1 MLRTLFTVSA
11 FSLALTWTVA
21 ADAGVII
28 NATRII
34 YNENSGEAITQ
45 LRNQGTSPVLI
56 QSWIDNGDVKSKPD
70 TVKVPFTLTPP
81 VARIDPGKGQALR
94 IARTGGG
101 LPSNRESLFWL
112 NVLEI
117 PPKATQKIAAGDNLM
132 QFSFRTRIKLFYRP
146 DNLPMTPAQAYEKL
160 DLSLRK
166 GAAGYEIVAKNPSPY
181 YLTFRQIEI
190 RSAKGAPVLGD
201 LGKTQERMVA
211 PFGELVM
218 KIQGMKSAPSAGL
231 KAFYS
236 LIDDFGGDNKNERTL
251 AGSGKS

>member
-1 MLRTLFTVSA
+1 MLRTLFTVSTLT
-11 FSLALTWTVA
+11 LALTWTAA

-34 YNENSGEAITQ
+34 YNEKSGEAIAQ
-45 LRNQGTSPVLI
+45 VRNQGAGPVLI
-56 QSWIDNGDVKSKPD
+56 QSWIDNGDIKSKPD

-94 IARTGGG
+94 IARTSGG
-101 LPSNRESLFWL
+101 LPGNRESLFWL

-117 PPKATQKIAAGDNLM
+117 PPKASQKIAAGDNLM

-166 GAAGYEIVAKNPSPY
+166 GGAGYEIVAKNPSPY
-181 YLTFRQIEI
+181 YLTFRQIEV
-190 RSAKGAPVLGD
+190 RTAKNAVVLGD

-218 KIQGMKSAPSAGL
+218 KVQGMKSAPSAGVT
-231 KAFYS
+231 AFYS
-236 LIDDFGGDNKNERTL
+236 LIDDLGGDVKHEQTL

>member
-1 MLRTLFTVSA
+1 MLSKILVASTIT
-11 FSLALTWTVA
+11 LALAWTA
-21 ADAGVII
+21 AAQAGVVI

-34 YNENSGEAITQ
+34 YTENSGEAIAQ
-45 LRNQGTSPVLI
+45 LRNQGTSPVLV
-56 QSWIDNGDVKSKPD
+56 QSWLDNGDIKSKPD

-94 IARTGGG
+94 IVRTGSG
-101 LPSNRESLFWL
+101 LPGNRESLLWL

-117 PPKATQKIAAGDNLM
+117 PPKASQKIAAGDNLM
-132 QFSFRTRIKLFYRP
+132 QFSFRTRIKMFYRP

-160 DLSLRK
+160 ELSLRK

-181 YLTFRQIEI
+181 YLTFRQIEV
-190 RSAKGAPVLGD
+190 RSAKDAPVLGN

-218 KIQGMKSAPSAGL
+218 KVQGMKSAPAGV

-236 LIDDFGGDNKNERTL
+236 LIDDFGGDKNNERTL
-251 AGSGKS
+251 AGSNKP

>member
-1 MLRTLFTVSA
+1 MLGKILTASTIT
-11 FSLALTWTVA
+11 LALAWTA
-21 ADAGVII
+21 AAQAGVVI

-34 YNENSGEAITQ
+34 YNEKSGEATAQ
-45 LRNQGTSPVLI
+45 LRNQGPSPVLV
-56 QSWIDNGDVKSKPD
+56 QSWLDNGDAKSKPD

-94 IARTGGG
+94 IVRTGGG
-101 LPSNRESLFWL
+101 LPSNRESLLWL

-117 PPKATQKIAAGDNLM
+117 PPKASQKIAAGDNLM
-132 QFSFRTRIKLFYRP
+132 QFSFRTRIKMFYRP
-146 DNLPMTPAQAYEKL
+146 DNLPMTPAQAFEKL

-166 GAAGYEIVAKNPSPY
+166 GASGYEIVAKNPSPY
-181 YLTFRQIEI
+181 YLTFRQLEL
-190 RSAKGAPVLGD
+190 RSAKDAPVLGT

-211 PFGELVM
+211 PFGELVL
-218 KIQGMKSAPSAGL
+218 KVQGMKSAPAGV

-251 AGSGKS
+251 AGSSKS